1 MAEILERMKKDFK
14 FIKDSVIGVLIFGS
28 YAAGKANKRSDI
40 DICLVSPK
48 DKEVIFKVFE
58 RLGGKYD
65 IKIFEELP
73 LYVKIN
79 IIKNHKTIFGNEVEL
94 SYYFYN
100 FRKKWQDVEHRIKE
114 NRFKNVREMIS
125 QRRNWLNERKISQKV

>member
-1 MAEILERMKKDFK
+1 MAGILERMKKDFK
-14 FIKDSVIGVLIFGS
+14 FIKDSVRGVLIFGS